1 MKCINCGSKNSNT
14 FFTETIPCSHCNEV
28 NDVAYHACQSCGLI
42 WKSIGDK
49 IIEGVMFTEPDLG
62 QILSESMD
70 EISSFVEKSSKNS
83 MKEII
88 HKCLR
93 CETTS
98 FEIGPKLYHCPDC
111 GFEWE
116 VI

>member
-1 MKCINCGSKNSNT
+1 MNCINCGSENFNT
-14 FFTETIPCSHCNEV
+14 FFTETIPCAHCDEIN
-28 NDVAYHACQSCGLI
+28 NISYHACQSCGLI
-42 WKSIGDK
+42 WKSIGGK
-49 IIEGVMFTEPDLG
+49 ILEGVMFTEPDLG
-62 QILSESMD
+62 QLLNESMD
-70 EISSFVEKSSKNS
+70 KISSFMESSSKNS
-83 MKEII
+83 MQEVI

-93 CETTS
+93 CNTIS

>member
-1 MKCINCGSKNSNT
+1 
-14 FFTETIPCSHCNEV
+14 
-28 NDVAYHACQSCGLI
+28 
-42 WKSIGDK
+42 
-49 IIEGVMFTEPDLG
+49 MFTEPDLS
-62 QILSESMD
+62 QLLNDSMD
-70 EISSFVEKSSKNS
+70 EFPSLSENS
-83 MKEII
+83 MGSSMQEII

-93 CETTS
+93 CDTTA